1 MKDDGE
7 PREQNMS
14 DLEKLRQQIA
24 KLEQSL
30 KKELE
35 QRKSIEASQDLLQ
48 VLSHVQS
55 QFILDVEPRVLFDR
69 LLTDLLSLTESEY
82 GFIGEVLWGDNGDPY
97 LKTHAITNIAWNE
110 KWMQFYQENAPKGMV
125 FTNLKTLFGAVM
137 TSGRPVISNDPAND
151 ARRGGLP
158 EGHPALNAFL
168 GLPIYRGDKLVGMIG
183 IANRPNGYDD
193 ELVVYLEPFLAT
205 CASMIESVRT
215 ERLRKMAEEALAG
228 SEARIQ
234 AIVNTAVDS
243 IVTIDERGMVH
254 AFNPAA
260 EKIFGYSADEV
271 IGQNVSMLMP
281 SPHREK
287 HDSYIARYLQTG
299 ESRIIGIGREV
310 NALRKD
316 GTTFPVEL
324 ALSEVPTGNGRLFTG
339 ILRDITERK
348 EAEAK
353 LDEMLKQVKKGH
365 DDLLSLMNMLDLGIV
380 ALDEDHCIT
389 FINETA
395 QKLTARSQGGLLK
408 KPWTEVFS
416 LEKEERARVKDLFDR
431 PPDRREKIQVQ
442 AECRKGRRYWL
453 EIEVQDDPRTPERKM
468 LVLYDMTEVY
478 NLRRLLEKTS
488 SFHDLVGKSEV
499 MQDVYQRIQEVS
511 QVDWTVLIEGETGT
525 GKELTA
531 RAIHSASHRRDKPFV
546 AVNCAGLADS
556 LLTSQLFGHK
566 RGAFTGAVEDHQGV
580 FEAAHGGTLFLDE
593 VGDISKNL
601 QTSLLRVLEEKQIT
615 RLGETKPR
623 KVDVRVLAATH
634 RYLTDEVKKGNFRPD
649 LLYRL
654 RIARI
659 TLPPLRERR
668 EDIPLLIESFL
679 GQARAATGKS
689 VETLSDE
696 ALRTLL
702 QYDWPGNVRELK
714 SALDF
719 ATLHCKGSIIN
730 LGDLPPEVRYS
741 DPAQAASAEEPQDE
755 RQKILAALEQ
765 AEGSRT
771 RVARSL
777 GMSRA
782 TFYRRLEKL
791 GINPSYNK

>member
-324 ALSEVPTGNGRLFTG
+324 ALSEVQTGNGRLFTG

-395 QKLTARSQGGLLK
+395 QKLTGRSQGGLLK

-416 LEKEERARVKDLFDR
+416 FEKKELARVKALFAS
-431 PPDRREKIQVQ
+431 PPERREKIQVQ
-442 AECRKGRRYWL
+442 VECRKGRRYWL
-453 EIEVQDDPRTPERKM
+453 EIEVQDDPRTSDRKI

-478 NLRRLLEKTS
+478 DLRRLLEKRAR
-488 SFHDLVGKSEV
+488 FHDLVGKSDV
-499 MQDVYQRIQEVS
+499 MQDVYTRIQEVS

-580 FEAAHGGTLFLDE
+580 FEAAHGGILFLDE

-634 RYLTDEVKKGNFRPD
+634 RDLTDEVKKGTFRPD

-668 EDIPLLIESFL
+668 DDIPLLVESFL
-679 GQARAATGKS
+679 GQSRAATGKS

-702 QYDWPGNVRELK
+702 QHDWPGNVRELK
-714 SALDF
+714 SAVDY
-719 ATLHCKGSIIN
+719 ATLHCKGPIIN
-730 LGDLPPEVRYS
+730 VGDLPLEVRHS
-741 DPAQAASAEEPQDE
+741 ELTRPVGEAAPQDE
-755 RQKILAALEQ
+755 RQRILAALEQ

-771 RVARSL
+771 RAARLL

-791 GINPSYNK
+791 KIKPSYNK

>member
-1 MKDDGE
+1 
-7 PREQNMS
+7 MS
-14 DLEKLRQQIA
+14 ELEKLRQQIA
-24 KLEQSL
+24 ELEQSL
-30 KKELE
+30 QRELE
-35 QRKSIEASQDLLQ
+35 QRRSIEANQDLLRI
-48 VLSHVQS
+48 LRHVQS
-55 QFILDVEPRVLFDR
+55 QFILDAEPRVIFDR

-82 GFIGEVLWGDNGDPY
+82 GFIGEVLWSDNGDPY

-110 KWMQFYQENAPKGMV
+110 KWRHFYRENAPRGLA

-137 TSGRPVISNDPAND
+137 TSGQPVISNDPAND
-151 ARRGGLP
+151 PRRGGLP

-168 GLPIYRGDKLVGMIG
+168 GLPIYGGDKLVGMIG
-183 IANRPNGYDD
+183 IANRPNGYDK
-193 ELVVYLEPFLAT
+193 ELVAFLEPFLAT
-205 CASMIESVRT
+205 CASMIEAVRT
-215 ERLRKMAEEALAG
+215 DRLRKMAEEALQG
-228 SEARIQ
+228 SEARMQ
-234 AIVNTAVDS
+234 AIVNTAVDA
-243 IVTIDERGMVH
+243 IVTIDQRGMVQT
-254 AFNPAA
+254 FNPAA

-281 SPHREK
+281 SPYREK
-287 HDSYIARYLQTG
+287 HDSYISNYIQTG
-299 ESRIIGIGREV
+299 RSRIIGIGREV
-310 NALRKD
+310 DALRKD

-324 ALSEVPTGNGRLFTG
+324 ALSEVQTVNGRLFTG
-339 ILRDITERK
+339 ILRDISERK

-353 LDEMLKQVKKGH
+353 IDDMLKQVKKGH

-380 ALDEDHCIT
+380 ALDEDDRIT

-395 QKLTARSQGGLLK
+395 QKLTGRGQRELLK
-408 KPWTEVFS
+408 KPWIEVFS
-416 LEKEERARVKDLFDR
+416 LQKEERARVTALFGR
-431 PPDRREKIQVQ
+431 PPERREKIQVQ

-453 EIEVQDDPRTPERKM
+453 DIEVQDDPRGRERRM

-478 NLRRLLEKTS
+478 DLRRLLEKTS
-488 SFHDLVGKSEV
+488 RFHDLVGKSKV

-580 FEAAHGGTLFLDE
+580 FEAAHGGILFLDE

-601 QTSLLRVLEEKQIT
+601 QTSLLRVLEETQIT

-634 RYLTDEVKKGNFRPD
+634 RNLTEEVKKGNFRPD

-668 EDIPLLIESFL
+668 EDIPLLVESFL
-679 GQARAATGKS
+679 GQSRAATGKS
-689 VETLSDE
+689 VETLSEE

-702 QYDWPGNVRELK
+702 EYDWPGNVRELK
-714 SALDF
+714 SAVDY
-719 ATLHCKGSIIN
+719 ATLHCKGAVIVP
-730 LGDLPPEVRYS
+730 DDFPPEVRHS
-741 DPAQAASAEEPQDE
+741 VPSQQPAEEEPQDE
-755 RQKILAALEQ
+755 RQRILAALEQ

-771 RVARSL
+771 RAARSL

-791 GINPSYNK
+791 NIKPSG

>member
-24 KLEQSL
+24 ELEQSL
-30 KKELE
+30 EKELE
-35 QRKSIEASQDLLQ
+35 QRRSIEASQDLLQ

-82 GFIGEVLWGDNGDPY
+82 GFIGEVLWSDNGDPY
-97 LKTHAITNIAWNE
+97 LRAHAITNIAWNE
-110 KWMQFYQENAPKGMV
+110 KWMQFYRENAPKGMV

-193 ELVVYLEPFLAT
+193 ELVTYLEPFLAT

-215 ERLRKMAEEALAG
+215 DHLRRTAEEALAG

-234 AIVNTAVDS
+234 AIVNTAVDA
-243 IVTIDERGMVH
+243 IVTIDERGIVQ

-260 EKIFGYSADEV
+260 EQIFGYSAGEV

-310 NALRKD
+310 DALRKD

-324 ALSEVPTGNGRLFTG
+324 ALSEVPTGIGRLFTG

-353 LDEMLKQVKKGH
+353 LDDMLREVKKGH
-365 DDLLSLMNMLDLGIV
+365 DDLLSLMNMLELGIV
-380 ALDEDHCIT
+380 ALDEDGCIT

-395 QKLTARSQGGLLK
+395 QKLTGRSQSELLK

-416 LEKEERARVKDLFDR
+416 LEKEEWALVKALFTS
-431 PPDRREKIQVQ
+431 PPERREKIQVQ
-442 AECRKGRRYWL
+442 VECRKGRRYWL
-453 EIEVQDDPRTPERKM
+453 EIEVQDDPRTSDRKI

-478 NLRRLLEKTS
+478 DLRRLLEKRAR
-488 SFHDLVGKSEV
+488 FHDLVGKSDV
-499 MQDVYQRIQEVS
+499 MQDVYTRIQEVS

-580 FEAAHGGTLFLDE
+580 FEAAHGGILFLDE

-634 RYLTDEVKKGNFRPD
+634 RDLTDEVKKGTFRPD

-668 EDIPLLIESFL
+668 EDIPLLVESFL
-679 GQARAATGKS
+679 GQSRAATGKS

-714 SALDF
+714 SAVDY
-719 ATLHCKGSIIN
+719 ATLHCKGPIIVAE
-730 LGDLPPEVRYS
+730 DLPREVRYS
-741 DPAQAASAEEPQDE
+741 DPAQPASKEPQDE
-755 RQKILAALEQ
+755 RQRILAALEE

-771 RVARSL
+771 RAARLL

-791 GINPSYNK
+791 NIKPSE